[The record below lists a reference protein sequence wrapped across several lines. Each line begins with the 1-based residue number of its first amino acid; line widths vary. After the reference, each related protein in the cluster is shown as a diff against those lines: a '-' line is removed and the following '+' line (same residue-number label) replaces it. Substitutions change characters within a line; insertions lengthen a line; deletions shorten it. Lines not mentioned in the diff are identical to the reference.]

1 MASSQRAADGEG
13 VAAEETTQVLEFGLG
28 EETYCL
34 DIAYIDEIVDAGDL
48 TAIPNS
54 PRHVEGVMDLRGQTT
69 TIIDPK
75 TLLGVEGATESE
87 RIVVFDPE
95 AIEDGGTVGWTVD
108 EVYQV
113 RDVTP
118 EQVDDATTATE
129 DAVRGIVKDDD
140 RFVVWVEPVTE

>member
-1 MASSQRAADGEG
+1 MASRQRADGDT
-13 VAAEETTQVLEFGLG
+13 AAGESTQVLEFGLG

-34 DIAYIDEIVDAGDL
+34 DIGYIDEIVDAGDL
-48 TAIPNS
+48 TTIPNS

-75 TLLGVEGATESE
+75 TLLGVEGDTESE

-113 RDVTP
+113 RDVASD
-118 EQVDDATTATE
+118 QVDDATTATE
-129 DAVRGIVKDDD
+129 DAVRGIVKDED
-140 RFVVWVEPVTE
+140 RFVVWVKPVTE